1 MLANLRMRGK
11 VIIIVASMAL
21 LCGAVGGIGV
31 VGMTEIGAAAERIVL
46 SGDVIKTGA
55 RLSTN
60 LVAMNRAEHRMGM
73 NPADAAEAAQ
83 ALQDASRQFAQRVA
97 LLNGMVAAEHK
108 DALAAITAAHRAY
121 MGQALQTMQQARKA
135 KASGREEDRAA
146 LVATVQKSTALVDG
160 LDRKIK
166 IFTDALDTDGVKI
179 NDAAADQRQSLTIAM
194 AAVAVGGILLSTLFG
209 LIVAKL
215 GLTNPVR
222 AIVRDLMRLADGAL
236 DITLFGAA
244 RKDELGDIARASA
257 VLQETAL
264 TARRLAAEQEGER
277 LAREAR
283 AQAIE
288 RLAQSFDAAVSD
300 KLHGMA
306 DAAAQMA
313 EVAHALAHSV
323 AVGTEKAA
331 TVTSAT
337 AQVSGCVQTV
347 AASAEQLSASIS
359 EIGRQIGQSTR
370 STRVAIYE
378 VTQASAAI
386 SSVVERSVCIGEVV
400 GVITNITSQINRLA
414 LNATIEAARAGNAGK
429 GFAVVATEVKTLA
442 QQTAKATDD
451 IIQQIAA
458 LQGATEGSVAVIARV
473 VQRIDEINHV
483 TSAIAAAV
491 EQQSA
496 ATSDIARTI
505 QTTALGTQEAAVSI
519 ASVSAASAENG
530 AAAGRVLSSSQAL
543 SNETNR
549 MKAEVVAFLRDLKAA

>member
-1 MLANLRMRGK
+1 MLATLRMRGK
-11 VIIIVASMAL
+11 IIIIVAAMAL
-21 LCGAVGGIGV
+21 LCGVVGGIGV
-31 VGMTEIGAAAERIVL
+31 VGMTEIGAAAERIAL

-60 LVAMNRAEHRMGM
+60 VVAMNRAEGRMAM
-73 NPADAAEAAQ
+73 NPAETAEASL

-121 MGQALQTMQQARKA
+121 MGQTLQTMQLARKA
-135 KASGREEDRAA
+135 KDSRREEDRAA
-146 LVATVQKSTALVDG
+146 VVASVQKSSELVSE

-166 IFTDALDTDGVKI
+166 TFTDALDTDGIRI
-179 NDAAADQRQSLTIAM
+179 NDAAAEQRQTLTIAM
-194 AAVAVGGILLSTLFG
+194 AAVALGGILLSTLYG

-222 AIVRDLMRLADGAL
+222 AIVRDLMQLADGAL
-236 DITLFGAA
+236 DITLYGTT

-257 VLQETAL
+257 VLQTTAL
-264 TARRLAAEQEGER
+264 TARRLAAEQEGDR

-283 AQAIE
+283 AQTIE
-288 RLAQSFDAAVSD
+288 QLAQSFDEAVSG
-300 KLHGMA
+300 KLHAMA

-313 EVAHALAHSV
+313 EVAHGLANSV
-323 AVGTEKAA
+323 AVGTDKAA

-370 STRVAIYE
+370 STRQAIDE
-378 VTQASAAI
+378 VTQANTAI
-386 SSVVERSVCIGEVV
+386 SSVVERSIGISDVV
-400 GVITNITSQINRLA
+400 GVITAITAQINRLA

-442 QQTAKATDD
+442 QQTARATDD
-451 IIQQIAA
+451 IIRQIAA
-458 LQGATEGSVAVIARV
+458 LQSATEGSVAVITRV

-483 TSAIAAAV
+483 TNAIAAAV

-496 ATSDIARTI
+496 ATADIARNI
-505 QTTALGTQEAAVSI
+505 QTTALGTQEAAASI

-530 AAAGRVLSSSQAL
+530 AAAGLVLASSQAL
-543 SNETNR
+543 SDETSR
-549 MKAEVVAFLRDLKAA
+549 VKAEIATFLRDIKAA

>member
-11 VIIIVASMAL
+11 VIIIVAAMAL
-21 LCGAVGGIGV
+21 LCGVVGGIGV
-31 VGMTEIGAAAERIVL
+31 VGMTEIGSAAERIAL

-73 NPADAAEAAQ
+73 NPAEATEAAQ

-97 LLNGMVAAEHK
+97 LLNGMVAAE

-135 KASGREEDRAA
+135 KDSRREEDRAT
-146 LVATVQKSTALVDG
+146 LVATVQKSTELVSE

-166 IFTDALDTDGVKI
+166 SFTDALDTDGIKI
-179 NDAAADQRQSLTIAM
+179 NDAAAEQRHLLTITM

-222 AIVRDLMRLADGAL
+222 AIGGDLMRLADGTL

-257 VLQETAL
+257 VLQGTAL
-264 TARRLAAEQEGER
+264 TARRLAAEREGER

-283 AQAIE
+283 ARTIE
-288 RLAQSFDAAVSD
+288 QLAQSFDAAVSD

-370 STRVAIYE
+370 STRVAIDE

-400 GVITNITSQINRLA
+400 GVITSITSQINRLA

-483 TSAIAAAV
+483 TGAIAAAV

-505 QTTALGTQEAAVSI
+505 QTTALGTQEAAASI

-543 SNETNR
+543 SDETNR
-549 MKAEVVAFLRDLKAA
+549 MKAQVAAFLRDLKAA